1 MSELRESVDL
11 HGLSPD
17 LLSRRLFGLWRYRQQ
32 ANINH
37 LVAQFSLQA
46 LNKDDYPILHLYL
59 TEQEQVLSLRYLYH
73 AIEWQMLLS
82 QKFDKKIDR
91 EFARNNTV
99 GSVLKELPREEIRR
113 WELAFEG
120 FKNAWNLAWKYV
132 DRYTCMT
139 IPEDWQSIEM
149 TSEIPLCFCLAD
161 ERDEGICSLA
171 LLNYLV
177 DKHNRF
183 FDLIKDKLYSQFEF
197 KLPSRMI
204 KESHTINFKIE
215 DFLPYLQRQ
224 TEQQLIYGT
233 GSSITYDF
241 GRIQQYIIDTF
252 LTGVPQVDLEVRRF
266 EFSNETRVTG
276 ALNNLKQK
284 IKQTKLTEDMRQKIL
299 QDLSSLQQINRVKR
313 LLEVAIGFLSSTG
326 GSTIQQI
333 PGEEYLSTYISD
345 TLLLSE
351 GLNLG
356 NTIEKH
362 VRLQHI
368 VSLWE
373 FLEDQLNVDP
383 FEKVLPKYRNEL
395 DQYLK
400 QDIEEV
406 CRLLDLDLLLPIM
419 KEMLLSYFTE
429 GTGSIGARIKLKDT
443 MAFCIVE
450 DDLYLGNLEWFKL
463 YFPSHIECSHALATY
478 RSFVS
483 MSKLV

>member
-1 MSELRESVDL
+1 
-11 HGLSPD
+11 
-17 LLSRRLFGLWRYRQQ
+17 
-32 ANINH
+32 
-37 LVAQFSLQA
+37 
-46 LNKDDYPILHLYL
+46 
-59 TEQEQVLSLRYLYH
+59 
-73 AIEWQMLLS
+73 
-82 QKFDKKIDR
+82 
-91 EFARNNTV
+91 
-99 GSVLKELPREEIRR
+99 
-113 WELAFEG
+113 
-120 FKNAWNLAWKYV
+120 
-132 DRYTCMT
+132 
-139 IPEDWQSIEM
+139 
-149 TSEIPLCFCLAD
+149 
-161 ERDEGICSLA
+161 
-171 LLNYLV
+171 
-177 DKHNRF
+177 
-183 FDLIKDKLYSQFEF
+183 LIKEKLYSQFEF
-197 KLPSRMI
+197 KIPSRMI
-204 KESHTINFKIE
+204 KDSHTINYTIEE

>member
-1 MSELRESVDL
+1 
-11 HGLSPD
+11 
-17 LLSRRLFGLWRYRQQ
+17 
-32 ANINH
+32 
-37 LVAQFSLQA
+37 
-46 LNKDDYPILHLYL
+46 
-59 TEQEQVLSLRYLYH
+59 
-73 AIEWQMLLS
+73 
-82 QKFDKKIDR
+82 
-91 EFARNNTV
+91 
-99 GSVLKELPREEIRR
+99 
-113 WELAFEG
+113 
-120 FKNAWNLAWKYV
+120 
-132 DRYTCMT
+132 
-139 IPEDWQSIEM
+139 
-149 TSEIPLCFCLAD
+149 
-161 ERDEGICSLA
+161 
-171 LLNYLV
+171 
-177 DKHNRF
+177 
-183 FDLIKDKLYSQFEF
+183 
-197 KLPSRMI
+197 
-204 KESHTINFKIE
+204 
-215 DFLPYLQRQ
+215 
-224 TEQQLIYGT
+224 
-233 GSSITYDF
+233 
-241 GRIQQYIIDTF
+241 
-252 LTGVPQVDLEVRRF
+252 
-266 EFSNETRVTG
+266 
-276 ALNNLKQK
+276 
-284 IKQTKLTEDMRQKIL
+284 MRQKIL